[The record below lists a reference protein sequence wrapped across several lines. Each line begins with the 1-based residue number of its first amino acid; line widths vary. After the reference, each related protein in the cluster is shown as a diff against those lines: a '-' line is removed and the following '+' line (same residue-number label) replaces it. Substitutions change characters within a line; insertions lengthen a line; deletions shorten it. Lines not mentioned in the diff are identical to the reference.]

1 MKKAIKVTFG
11 VVGGII
17 VIAAIASS
25 AGKSNTQSVPS
36 SNSNASQQSADQKP
50 ATEKMTIKNSA
61 YQEADGLKQV
71 VGEITNNDTGKHTAT
86 IKATFYDASGKIL
99 GTAVGS
105 VNDVAPSETKT
116 FNLYTNDDVTGY
128 KDLKVQVDTLL

>member
-1 MKKAIKVTFG
+1 MKKAIKVTLG
-11 VVGGII
+11 IAGGII

-25 AGKSNTQSVPS
+25 TSKSNTQSVPS

-50 ATEKMTIKNSA
+50 SAEKMTIKNSA

-86 IKATFYDASGKIL
+86 IKATFYSADGKIL

-116 FNLYTNDDVTGY
+116 FNLYTNDEVTGY
-128 KDLKVQVDTLL
+128 KDMKVQVDTLI